1 MKKIAM
7 LLCAALMISMLA
19 SCGKDNPEPA
29 GDTSSAAS
37 TGASQ
42 TTSMPSTPAEIYG
55 HNMQID
61 ESAISLKQF
70 ETPAAGSKIATIKTS
85 LGDIKIALY
94 PDEAPKAVENF
105 IALAEK
111 GYYNGLKFYEV
122 VPGVRVT
129 TGDPN
134 NDGTGGDS
142 NAGGVFS
149 DEYSLNL
156 WHFNGAEAMDN
167 GGAPNQNT
175 SRFFIV
181 QNSEITTELAD
192 EMLDGGFPES
202 VVQKYLDVGGVPNY
216 DFRDTVFGQVIEGMD
231 VVEKIAA
238 VERDGENKP
247 KEDIAITSVEISE
260 M

>member
-1 MKKIAM
+1 
-7 LLCAALMISMLA
+7 
-19 SCGKDNPEPA
+19 
-29 GDTSSAAS
+29 
-37 TGASQ
+37 
-42 TTSMPSTPAEIYG
+42 
-55 HNMQID
+55 
-61 ESAISLKQF
+61 
-70 ETPAAGSKIATIKTS
+70 
-85 LGDIKIALY
+85 
-94 PDEAPKAVENF
+94 
-105 IALAEK
+105 
-111 GYYNGLKFYEV
+111 
-122 VPGVRVT
+122 
-129 TGDPN
+129 
-134 NDGTGGDS
+134 
-142 NAGGVFS
+142 
-149 DEYSLNL
+149 
-156 WHFNGAEAMDN
+156 MDN

>member
-1 MKKIAM
+1 M
-7 LLCAALMISMLA
+7 
-19 SCGKDNPEPA
+19 
-29 GDTSSAAS
+29 
-37 TGASQ
+37 
-42 TTSMPSTPAEIYG
+42 
-55 HNMQID
+55 
-61 ESAISLKQF
+61 
-70 ETPAAGSKIATIKTS
+70 
-85 LGDIKIALY
+85 
-94 PDEAPKAVENF
+94 
-105 IALAEK
+105 
-111 GYYNGLKFYEV
+111 
-122 VPGVRVT
+122 RVT

-156 WHFNGAEAMDN
+156 WHFNGAVAMDN

-216 DFRDTVFGQVIEGMD
+216 DFRDFYRSQNAIY
-231 VVEKIAA
+231 EKLAGRLIKMRLSAEWA
-238 VERDGENKP
+238 DAQKNSCFT
-247 KEDIAITSVEISE
+247 AIFYL
-260 M
+260 

>member
-1 MKKIAM
+1 M
-7 LLCAALMISMLA
+7 
-19 SCGKDNPEPA
+19 
-29 GDTSSAAS
+29 
-37 TGASQ
+37 
-42 TTSMPSTPAEIYG
+42 TT
-55 HNMQID
+55 
-61 ESAISLKQF
+61 
-70 ETPAAGSKIATIKTS
+70 
-85 LGDIKIALY
+85 
-94 PDEAPKAVENF
+94 
-105 IALAEK
+105 
-111 GYYNGLKFYEV
+111 
-122 VPGVRVT
+122 R
-129 TGDPN
+129 DPN

-156 WHFNGAEAMDN
+156 WHFNGAVAMDN